1 MVQMNAVIC
10 TDGTSIEDLKK
21 ELANVPN
28 MEGLELASKVSTTEP
43 YFFEMKMLL
52 IKFRL

>member
-1 MVQMNAVIC
+1 
-10 TDGTSIEDLKK
+10 LKK
-21 ELANVPN
+21 ELADVPN

-43 YFFEMKMLL
+43 YFGEERMLS